1 MIIISILIL
10 YAFMTGFSPSVVRAT
25 IMGIIAIGAEIVHRK
40 TDIWNAI
47 AISLF
52 GILWYNPFLLL
63 NVGMQLS
70 YLGTI
75 GIILFEPIILKI
87 FNRKQSKK
95 KLKVV
100 EIGKEIVAVSLSA
113 QIMILPIMLYHFNI
127 VGIYF
132 IVTNLLVSIVIG
144 PIIILGFFCV
154 IVSFIFS
161 SIAKIFAFPLNIGL
175 DFLNLIRKF
184 SELPFSKVYLA
195 TPKIITIIL
204 YMILILLV
212 KQISTIYCSNNIT
225 PTYQRVKNLIALF
238 RYKFCQKKKKYLTV
252 VSIILVIF
260 MSVAFLP
267 KNLKVYFVDVGQGDC
282 TFIVTPRNKTILID
296 GGGSLTDEFDVGKKT
311 LIPYLLDRGYTTIDY
326 IMISHF
332 DQDHVRTEYLL
343 LWKN

>member
-1 MIIISILIL
+1 
-10 YAFMTGFSPSVVRAT
+10 
-25 IMGIIAIGAEIVHRK
+25 MGV
-40 TDIWNAI
+40 
-47 AISLF
+47 
-52 GILWYNPFLLL
+52 
-63 NVGMQLS
+63 QLS

-75 GIILFEPIILKI
+75 GIILFEPTILKI
-87 FNRKQSKK
+87 FNGKQSKK
-95 KLKVV
+95 KLKLKVV
-100 EIGKEIVAVSLSA
+100 EMGKEIVAVSLSA

-144 PIIILGFFCV
+144 PIIILGFFCI

-161 SIAKIFAFPLNIGL
+161 SIAKIFAFPLNVGL

-184 SELPFSKVYLA
+184 SQLPLSKVYLS
-195 TPKIITIIL
+195 TPRISTIIL
-204 YMILILLV
+204 YVILILVV
-212 KQISTIYCSNNIT
+212 KRISTIYCSNNFI

-238 RYKFCQKKKKYLTV
+238 RYKFCQKKKKYLTG

-260 MSVAFLP
+260 VSVAFIP

-282 TFIVTPRNKTILID
+282 TFIVTPQNKTILID

-326 IMISHF
+326 VMISHF

>member
-1 MIIISILIL
+1 
-10 YAFMTGFSPSVVRAT
+10 MTGFSPSIVRAT
-25 IMGIIAIGAEIVHRK
+25 IMGIIEIGAEIVHRK
-40 TDIWNAI
+40 RDIWNSI

-63 NVGMQLS
+63 NVGVQLS

-132 IVTNLLVSIVIG
+132 IATNLLVSIVIG

-154 IVSFIFS
+154 ILSFIFS
-161 SIAKIFAFPLNIGL
+161 SVTKILVFPLNIGL
-175 DFLNLIRKF
+175 NFLNLIRKF
-184 SELPFSKVYLA
+184 SELPFSKMYLA
-195 TPKIITIIL
+195 TPSIITIIL
-204 YMILILLV
+204 YIILILLI
-212 KQISTIYCSNNIT
+212 KQISTIYCSNIIT

-238 RYKFCQKKKKYLTV
+238 RYKFCQKKKKYLTGV
-252 VSIILVIF
+252 CIILVIF
-260 MSVAFLP
+260 VSVTFIP

-282 TFIVTPRNKTILID
+282 TFLVTPQNHTILMD

-332 DQDHVRTEYLL
+332 DHDHVRAEYLL